1 MAFIL
6 MTPLL
11 LHAKP
16 KQRTYNNSSDQVF
29 QAALRTARERH
40 VVTYVD
46 DKHYML
52 TFESGT
58 SWTSYG
64 FNANA
69 SVEAEGDGKA
79 TLIINVQK
87 KNVGTTMSWSMG
99 AGDRMA
105 DEIFKQVEQELA
117 RESTQKV
124 SIKPEAVHVDVPPSA
139 QMAGAEQS
147 ARAYQDKAME
157 SS

>member
-1 MAFIL
+1 QTMEWNSCSPSGGSIHGDEIVTKRAVIFMAFIL

-16 KQRTYNNSSDQVF
+16 KQRTYNNSPDQVF

-58 SWTSYG
+58 SWASYG

-79 TLIINVQK
+79 TLII
-87 KNVGTTMSWSMG
+87 
-99 AGDRMA
+99 
-105 DEIFKQVEQELA
+105 
-117 RESTQKV
+117 
-124 SIKPEAVHVDVPPSA
+124 
-139 QMAGAEQS
+139 
-147 ARAYQDKAME
+147 
-157 SS
+157 